1 MTYIYNDIIN
11 NTYIY
16 IYMYIYIIYI
26 WYTIYIYIYIH
37 VYNRIYIYVIQLGQN
52 GMEDMEAPDVHKDSF
67 EELTI
72 KEL

>member
-1 MTYIYNDIIN
+1 MIYN
-11 NTYIY
+11 IY
-16 IYMYIYIIYI
+16 IYTYII
-26 WYTIYIYIYIH
+26 
-37 VYNRIYIYVIQLGQN
+37 VYIYVIQLGQN